1 MRKLFFERKRKK
13 KRASKNKLAKSIG
26 GPRPHKNVPKLY
38 AKRKRGTSKT
48 IVFLILEAPKSPF
61 WAVWESIK
69 RGRLFSPDIKTPFPS
84 LYRGKI

>member
-38 AKRKRGTSKT
+38 AKRKGEPRKRSF
-48 IVFLILEAPKSPF
+48 FLYWKPQNRPF
-61 WAVWESIK
+61 GQY
-69 RGRLFSPDIKTPFPS
+69 GRA
-84 LYRGKI
+84 